1 MVKEGEERVKLETS
15 TTSKLNRFQNSTIW
29 LENSNQTGV
38 TCLSL
43 IREKLAALELVEDE
57 ILLLPL
63 LKILGFQRMI
73 FLYFFSAFGFIT
85 SSYTNAITLWFHYC
99 KNLEEP
105 FCK

>member
-43 IREKLAALELVEDE
+43 IREKLAALEEE
-57 ILLLPL
+57 ILLPL
-63 LKILGFQRMI
+63 LKILGFQRIYFCI
-73 FLYFFSAFGFIT
+73 FFMLLA
-85 SSYTNAITLWFHYC
+85 L
-99 KNLEEP
+99 
-105 FCK
+105 

>member
-73 FLYFFSAFGFIT
+73 FLYFF
-85 SSYTNAITLWFHYC
+85 
-99 KNLEEP
+99 
-105 FCK
+105 FCFWLYNIIIYKCHNFMVSLL

>member
-43 IREKLAALELVEDE
+43 IREKLAALEDE
-57 ILLLPL
+57 ILLPL

-73 FLYFFSAFGFIT
+73 YFCIFFLLLA
-85 SSYTNAITLWFHYC
+85 L
-99 KNLEEP
+99 
-105 FCK
+105 

>member
-43 IREKLAALELVEDE
+43 IREKLAALEIVEDE

-73 FLYFFSAFGFIT
+73 YFCIFFLLLA
-85 SSYTNAITLWFHYC
+85 L
-99 KNLEEP
+99 
-105 FCK
+105 

>member
-43 IREKLAALELVEDE
+43 IREKLAVLELVEDE
-57 ILLLPL
+57 ILLLPHL
-63 LKILGFQRMI
+63 
-73 FLYFFSAFGFIT
+73 S
-85 SSYTNAITLWFHYC
+85 
-99 KNLEEP
+99 
-105 FCK
+105 

>member
-43 IREKLAALELVEDE
+43 IREKLAALERVEEE
-57 ILLLPL
+57 ILLPL

-73 FLYFFSAFGFIT
+73 YFCIFFMLLA
-85 SSYTNAITLWFHYC
+85 L
-99 KNLEEP
+99 
-105 FCK
+105 

>member
-73 FLYFFSAFGFIT
+73 FLYFFLLLA
-85 SSYTNAITLWFHYC
+85 L
-99 KNLEEP
+99 
-105 FCK
+105 

>member
-43 IREKLAALELVEDE
+43 IREKLAALSCLVEMMKTNT
-57 ILLLPL
+57 IHL
-63 LKILGFQRMI
+63 LKK
-73 FLYFFSAFGFIT
+73 YEAE
-85 SSYTNAITLWFHYC
+85 YA
-99 KNLEEP
+99 
-105 FCK
+105 

>member
-73 FLYFFSAFGFIT
+73 YFCIFFLLLA
-85 SSYTNAITLWFHYC
+85 L
-99 KNLEEP
+99 
-105 FCK
+105 

>member
-43 IREKLAALELVEDE
+43 IREKLAALEDE
-57 ILLLPL
+57 IILPL

-73 FLYFFSAFGFIT
+73 YFCIFFLLLA
-85 SSYTNAITLWFHYC
+85 L
-99 KNLEEP
+99 
-105 FCK
+105 

>member
-43 IREKLAALELVEDE
+43 IREKLAALELIEDE

-73 FLYFFSAFGFIT
+73 YFCIFFLLLA
-85 SSYTNAITLWFHYC
+85 L
-99 KNLEEP
+99 
-105 FCK
+105 

>member
-43 IREKLAALELVEDE
+43 IREKLAALEEE
-57 ILLLPL
+57 ILLPL
-63 LKILGFQRMI
+63 LKILGFQRIYFCI
-73 FLYFFSAFGFIT
+73 FFMFLA
-85 SSYTNAITLWFHYC
+85 L
-99 KNLEEP
+99 
-105 FCK
+105 

>member
-73 FLYFFSAFGFIT
+73 FFVFSFLLLA
-85 SSYTNAITLWFHYC
+85 L
-99 KNLEEP
+99 
-105 FCK
+105 

>member
-73 FLYFFSAFGFIT
+73 FLYF
-85 SSYTNAITLWFHYC
+85 L
-99 KNLEEP
+99 
-105 FCK
+105 FCFWLYNIIIYKCHNFMVSLL